1 MTAPETDFRRG
12 SIHTAA
18 NEIVALIQRE
28 QSPMAEV
35 LANEP
40 DETAEHDEP
49 AGPYDRWVLPADDGH
64 RRDGSLDPS
73 LLADANRGSWEAD
86 PRLKNCLAPKLLH
99 FDPQLSDCQVV
110 RSRPPFAR

>member
-1 MTAPETDFRRG
+1 MSEPETDYRRG

-35 LANEP
+35 LANES

-49 AGPYDRWVLPADDGH
+49 AGSYDWWVLPADDGH
-64 RRDGSLDPS
+64 
-73 LLADANRGSWEAD
+73 NRGQRRND
-86 PRLKNCLAPKLLH
+86 
-99 FDPQLSDCQVV
+99 
-110 RSRPPFAR
+110 RPTIDGTGH